1 MKLLTAALMIVL
13 LLFPIYA
20 LAATTFIANS
30 PVEGLTP
37 VNSSVTSAP
46 FSSVSVTI
54 PGVAGKQTHLYSIN
68 AWCPS
73 GTASGSITV
82 IDGVA
87 TILSTP
93 PGAGGVPTVFT
104 PPTALTAVVGNTVI
118 ISVGACSGGGTGI
131 ETLNVQAD
139 QF

>member
-1 MKLLTAALMIVL
+1 MKRFVAALL
-13 LLFPIYA
+13 LA
-20 LAATTFIANS
+20 LVPTWAGAATTFIANS

-37 VNSSVTSAP
+37 TNASVTSAP

-54 PGVAGKQTHLYSIN
+54 TGVVGKQTHVYAAS

-73 GTASGSITV
+73 GSASGSIT
-82 IDGVA
+82 ITDGGV

-93 PGAGGVPTVFT
+93 PGAGGVPTVYS
-104 PPTALTAVVGNTVI
+104 PTVALTAAAGSTVVVTA
-118 ISVGACSGGGTGI
+118 GACSAGGTGV